1 MGRVLSLA
9 AAALLLAG
17 CNLEQSVGGLVRDAE
32 EAGITL
38 DVTECGVDEA
48 GVAFARVT
56 ATSAKEEWGTVLFN
70 VDMLNEEGV
79 VIGQGS
85 TSFRNVQ
92 PGRKYETRVVISFP
106 SQEPPPSPRCEAR
119 LDFASRN

>member
-1 MGRVLSLA
+1 MRRTLVVVA
-9 AAALLLAG
+9 AGLVLAG
-17 CNLEQSVGGLVRDAE
+17 CNLEESVGGLVRDAE
-32 EAGITL
+32 KAGITL

-70 VDMLNEEGV
+70 VDMLNQENV

-106 SQEPPPSPRCEAR
+106 SQEPPATPRCEAR